1 MTIQIAEIIAFV
13 IILILMW
20 CPVGKVVGWLVK
32 SSSKIKERDRDAFE
46 DIGIIGGDSGGK
58 WIGFMERA
66 LIFTV
71 LFWGE
76 EKGYMIITGWL
87 AFKVASKWAAW
98 QHIVRVP
105 ESMEGFPQRDWL
117 RARWAWGSYQFTRF
131 IVGTAANI
139 VAGFFGAGVGK
150 IIVEVLIKNCPS
162 IR

>member
-58 WIGFMERA
+58 WDRLYGTGIDFLRCYSG
-66 LIFTV
+66 
-71 LFWGE
+71 GKK
-76 EKGYMIITGWL
+76 KGYMIITGWL

-139 VAGFFGAGVGK
+139 VAGFLGRV
-150 IIVEVLIKNCPS
+150 
-162 IR
+162 